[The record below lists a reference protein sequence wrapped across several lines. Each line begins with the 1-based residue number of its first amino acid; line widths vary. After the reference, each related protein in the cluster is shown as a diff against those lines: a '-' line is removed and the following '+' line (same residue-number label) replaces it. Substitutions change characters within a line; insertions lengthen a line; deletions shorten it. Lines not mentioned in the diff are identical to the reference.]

1 MRPLYWYEYG
11 WMALPILLAFA
22 GGGLGA
28 LVGLGAAHLNSRIF
42 WSDRAVWL
50 RYVLT
55 ALVSLAAVGVFFIVA
70 ALAGPL
76 LGGLQKA

>member
-1 MRPLYWYEYG
+1 VRPLYWYEYG

-42 WSDRAVWL
+42 WSDRA
-50 RYVLT
+50 
-55 ALVSLAAVGVFFIVA
+55 AAVGVFFIVA

-76 LGGLQKA
+76 LGGLRKA